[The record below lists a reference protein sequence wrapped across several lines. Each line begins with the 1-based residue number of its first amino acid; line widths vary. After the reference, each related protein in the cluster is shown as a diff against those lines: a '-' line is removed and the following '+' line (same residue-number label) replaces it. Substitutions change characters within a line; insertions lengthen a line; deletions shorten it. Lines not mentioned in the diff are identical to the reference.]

1 MRRSFSIFASAVNRF
16 VSSAAATG
24 VAFTIVVLWAV
35 FGPTLHY
42 SEGWQL
48 IINTGTTIVTF
59 LMVFVLNHAQS
70 RDTTAINAKLD
81 SLILAIERA
90 DNRLVGLEL
99 LPITEAETVAAD
111 VRDVQGVL
119 MESPG

>member
-1 MRRSFSIFASAVNRF
+1 VTRRPMRRSFSIFASAVNRF

-24 VAFTIVVLWAV
+24 VAFTIVVVWAI
-35 FGPTLHY
+35 FGPITHY

-48 IINTGTTIVTF
+48 II
-59 LMVFVLNHAQS
+59 
-70 RDTTAINAKLD
+70 TAINAKLD

-99 LPITEAETVAAD
+99 LPITEAEAVAAD
-111 VRDVQGVL
+111 VKDVQGSL
-119 MESPG
+119 TGSPS